1 MPLSLRR
8 FVPLVAGLACLLA
21 AGCARR
27 EPGPA
32 APGSATR
39 AKGEKILRVGNGAE
53 PQDIDPQ
60 TITGTPEYHLMIALY
75 EGLVSLAPDGNS
87 LEPGVAERWEVS
99 PDGLVYTFHLRA
111 DAKWS
116 NGQPVTARDFVRSA
130 ERMLTPALGA
140 DYSYMFFLVA
150 GAEDYFH
157 GTLKDF
163 GRTGFQA
170 PDARTL
176 RLTLRQ
182 PAPFFL
188 SALLHHSWFPV
199 PVDVIARFGG
209 LDRKGSAWTR
219 PENFVGN
226 GPFVLTEWRPNQ
238 VIVVRRSPTY
248 WDRARVPLDEIQ
260 FFPVELSDTEER
272 MFRSNQLDIT
282 NEVPLTKVSV
292 YRRDQPEV
300 LRIDP
305 YCGVYYYRFNVARPP
320 FNDVRVRRALALA
333 IDRESLVKNVT
344 LAGEQ
349 PAYSFVPPGVSGYQG
364 RHHLEG
370 DLAEARRLLAEAG
383 YPGGVGF
390 PKVELLYNTLEKHR
404 TIAEALQQM
413 WRTNLGIDLT
423 LYNQEWKVYLDSQKT
438 MNFQIQRAGW
448 IADYVDP
455 HVFFDLWRTGGGNN
469 NTNWGSAEY
478 DRLLTRALDART
490 TAGRYEIY
498 QSMEK
503 ILVDDLPVLPIFFYT
518 YARLV
523 RPNVKHYRTTY
534 IDHYS
539 WKHVDLAP

>member
-1 MPLSLRR
+1 MPQSFRR
-8 FVPLVAGLACLLA
+8 FVPLIAGVACLLA
-21 AGCARR
+21 AGCARP
-27 EPGPA
+27 EASPVT
-32 APGSATR
+32 PGSATQ
-39 AKGEKILRVGNGAE
+39 AKGGKILRVGNGAE
-53 PQDIDPQ
+53 PQDLDPQ
-60 TITGTPEYHLMIALY
+60 TITGTPEYHLMIALF
-75 EGLVSLAPDGNS
+75 EGLVALAPDGNS

-116 NGQPVTARDFVRSA
+116 NGLPVTAHDFVRSA
-130 ERMLTPALGA
+130 RRMLTPSLGA
-140 DYSYMFFLVA
+140 DNSYMFFHVA
-150 GAEDYFH
+150 GAEDFFN
-157 GTLKDF
+157 GKLTDF
-163 GRTGFQA
+163 GKTGFQA
-170 PDARTL
+170 PDDRTL

-182 PAPFFL
+182 PTPFL
-188 SALLHHSWFPV
+188 LPALLHHAWFPIPADTV
-199 PVDVIARFGG
+199 AKFGG
-209 LDRKGSAWTR
+209 LDRKDSGWTR
-219 PENFVGN
+219 AENFVGN
-226 GPFVLTEWRPNQ
+226 GPFVLQEWRPNQ
-238 VIVVRRSPTY
+238 VFVVRRSPTY
-248 WDRARVPLDEIQ
+248 WDRVHVALDEIQ
-260 FFPVELSDTEER
+260 FYPVELADTEER

-282 NEVPLTKVSV
+282 NEVPLTKVAV
-292 YRRDQPEV
+292 YRREQPGV

-305 YCGVYYYRFNVARPP
+305 YCGVYYYRFNIARPP
-320 FNDVRVRRALALA
+320 FDDVRVRRALALA

-349 PAYSFVPPGVSGYQG
+349 PAYSLVPPGVGGYQS

-383 YPGGVGF
+383 YPGGAGF

-413 WRTNLGIDLT
+413 WRKNLGIDLT

-438 MNFQIQRAGW
+438 LNFQIQRAGW

-469 NTNWGSAEY
+469 NTNWGNAEF
-478 DRLLTRALDART
+478 DRLLARALDAKT

-498 QSMEK
+498 QQMEK
-503 ILVDDLPVLPIFFYT
+503 ILLDDLPVMPIFYYT

-523 RPNVKHYRTTY
+523 RPTVKHFRTTY
-534 IDHYS
+534 IDNYS